1 MEEAIVNGA
10 DSIDNDLLKM
20 SINKMFINI
29 EL

>member
-20 SINKMFINI
+20 SIKMFINI

>member
-10 DSIDNDLLKM
+10 DSIDNGLLKM